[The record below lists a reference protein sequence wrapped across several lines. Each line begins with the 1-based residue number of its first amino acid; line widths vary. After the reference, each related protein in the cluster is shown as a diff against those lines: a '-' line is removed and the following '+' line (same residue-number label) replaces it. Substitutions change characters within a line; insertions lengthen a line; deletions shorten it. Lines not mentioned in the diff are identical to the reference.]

1 MAKTP
6 ETTIDTLD
14 MGSLCLLTLTTRH
27 IRGNVTK
34 LMPNGAKQQ
43 DQIDVLLSG
52 LAGYTVTEIS
62 RKLLRIQGYV
72 WGVGIAILG
81 LYGFSFSWVVGLI
94 GLAVGALVVYVSSKF
109 KDVALFELNVMGS
122 KTAIPIRQKDV
133 GRVREFIAKIQ
144 NAKIA
149 YEEDQV

>member
-1 MAKTP
+1 M
-6 ETTIDTLD
+6 
-14 MGSLCLLTLTTRH
+14 
-27 IRGNVTK
+27 
-34 LMPNGAKQQ
+34 
-43 DQIDVLLSG
+43 
-52 LAGYTVTEIS
+52 
-62 RKLLRIQGYV
+62 

-109 KDVALFELNVMGS
+109 KDVALFELNVMGG

>member
-1 MAKTP
+1 MTNTP

-62 RKLLRIQGYV
+62 RKLL
-72 WGVGIAILG
+72 
-81 LYGFSFSWVVGLI
+81 
-94 GLAVGALVVYVSSKF
+94 
-109 KDVALFELNVMGS
+109 
-122 KTAIPIRQKDV
+122 
-133 GRVREFIAKIQ
+133 
-144 NAKIA
+144 
-149 YEEDQV
+149 

>member
-1 MAKTP
+1 MTKTP

-62 RKLLRIQGYV
+62 RKLL
-72 WGVGIAILG
+72 
-81 LYGFSFSWVVGLI
+81 
-94 GLAVGALVVYVSSKF
+94 
-109 KDVALFELNVMGS
+109 
-122 KTAIPIRQKDV
+122 
-133 GRVREFIAKIQ
+133 
-144 NAKIA
+144 
-149 YEEDQV
+149 